1 MRDRRLEFAS
11 EEVAYMA
18 RTKQTTDAPP
28 PSLAHYEAFVNEVT
42 KQYESLSDRF
52 QQVARFL
59 TQNPNAVA
67 MQSINAISEQ
77 CGAHPSILVR
87 FAQHFGFSGFKQ
99 LQTVF
104 QTRLSTA
111 APGYRERISALDA
124 DLEKTKRKGNLGFL
138 HDLVVRDI
146 ATLQELL
153 NSVSEDDLSR
163 TAKILKDADTIFI
176 AGQLRSE
183 PIARFLR
190 YVLSMLR
197 MRVVLLDP
205 AGGLAPEMAQVMGP
219 KDVLVAI
226 SFRHYAKEVMA
237 IADVA
242 AQNDTP
248 MVIITDSQLSPLAK
262 NAAVLFTVPEDE
274 YSFSR
279 SLAAPMCLT
288 QCIAVSLAAML
299 QTDEKGAP
307 RIPTVTEILR
317 RKP

>member
-1 MRDRRLEFAS
+1 MPR
-11 EEVAYMA
+11 V
-18 RTKQTTDAPP
+18 KQAAEQSTP
-28 PSLAHYEAFVNEVT
+28 LFHYEGLVNEIT
-42 KQYESLSDRF
+42 AAYPALSDRF

-59 TQNPNAVA
+59 TQNPNIVA
-67 MQSINAISEQ
+67 MQSINAIAEQ
-77 CGAHPSILVR
+77 CGMHPSILVR

-124 DLEKTKRKGNLGFL
+124 DLEKSRRKGNLGFL

-153 NSVSEDDLSR
+153 SSVTEKDLA
-163 TAKILKDADTIFI
+163 TAAKALKNAEAIFI

-183 PIARFLR
+183 PIAQFLR

-197 MRVVLLDP
+197 RKVILLDSS
-205 AGGLAPEMAQVMGP
+205 GGLSQEIAQVMGP
-219 KDVLVAI
+219 KDALVAI
-226 SFRHYAKEVMA
+226 SFRHYAKEVVA
-237 IADVA
+237 IAETA
-242 AQNDTP
+242 AQNGTP
-248 MVIITDSQLSPLAK
+248 TVIITDSQLSPIAK
-262 NAAVLFTVPEDE
+262 SATVLFTVPEDE

-288 QCIAVSLAAML
+288 QAIAVSLAALL
-299 QTDEKGAP
+299 QDDKSTSP
-307 RIPTVTEILR
+307 QIPTVTGNLR
-317 RKP
+317 RKS

>member
-1 MRDRRLEFAS
+1 MP
-11 EEVAYMA
+11 
-18 RTKQTTDAPP
+18 RTKETTEPP
-28 PSLAHYEAFVNEVT
+28 VQLAHYEGFVNEVT
-42 KQYESLSDRF
+42 KQYDSLSDRF
-52 QQVARFL
+52 QQVARFI
-59 TQNPNAVA
+59 TQNPNIVA
-67 MQSINAISEQ
+67 MQSINVIAEQ

-99 LQTVF
+99 LQAVF

-124 DLEKTKRKGNLGFL
+124 DLEKTKKNGNLGFL

-146 ATLQELL
+146 ATLQGLL
-153 NSVSEDDLSR
+153 NTVSEENL
-163 TAKILKDADTIFI
+163 TQAATVLNDADTIFI
-176 AGQLRSE
+176 VGQLRSE

-197 MRVVLLDP
+197 RRVVLLDP

-226 SFRHYAKEVMA
+226 SFRHYAKEVIA

-242 AQNDTP
+242 AQNGTP
-248 MVIITDSQLSPLAK
+248 MVAITDSQLSPLAK
-262 NAAVLFTVPEDE
+262 GAAVLFTVPEDE

-299 QTDEKGAP
+299 QTNGKDAP
-307 RIPTVTEILR
+307 RIPTVTGNLR